1 MEVVQVFVQ
10 SHQVLGEGR
19 FGDEA
24 VVHQFLAGFAET
36 PVAHVGF
43 PDVEDFCDSV
53 PFEELDVGDDVE

>member
-1 MEVVQVFVQ
+1 M
-10 SHQVLGEGR
+10 LGEGR